1 MSKRG
6 DENGRKPTRG
16 FINRICKVFKK
27 QTGESLIAC
36 FNRMKAQRAAKLLR
50 ETAKPVTD
58 IAAELGFKETKYFD
72 TVFKKFHGIS
82 PVRYREEAEKHRN

>member
-1 MSKRG
+1 
-6 DENGRKPTRG
+6 
-16 FINRICKVFKK
+16 VFKK

-36 FNRMKAQRAAKLLR
+36 FNRMKAKQAAKLLR

-58 IAAELGFKETKYFD
+58 IATELGFKETKYFD

-82 PVRYREEAEKHRN
+82 PVQYSEEAEKHRN